1 MSIFGGLKKKKD
13 ISKKAESIKTAAVMP
28 AEVAIKSEQS
38 AVRKS
43 PSAFSHLINPPHI
56 TEKAHNLVKNRQYIF
71 NVAPRANKTEIKKAI
86 ENIYNVKVINVQ
98 TITIPT
104 KTRRL
109 GRAIGKKSGYKK
121 AVITLKEGYTLEI
134 MPQ

>member
-1 MSIFGGLKKKKD
+1 MSIFGGLKKKRD
-13 ISKKAESIKTAAVMP
+13 ISKKAEPIKTAAVMP

-56 TEKAHNLVKNRQYIF
+56 TEKAHNLIKNRQYIF

-109 GRAIGKKSGYKK
+109 GRVIGKKSGYKK